1 MTLAPMRT
9 AILGSVVLLFCSAAS
24 AQRPLTEEETIAP
37 LVMKQGC
44 WGGIIRYIEE
54 DRTFEVDDTVCSD
67 GLFYHMEFNDR
78 LQLTARRPV
87 RYPLDVR
94 ELKRPFLSKY
104 DARLAR
110 EADAAPMR

>member
-1 MTLAPMRT
+1 MRA
-9 AILGSVVLLFCSAAS
+9 AILGLVVLLFCSADAS

-37 LVMKQGC
+37 LVMKLGC

-54 DRTFEVDDTVCSD
+54 DRTFEVDDTVCGD
-67 GLFYHMEFNDR
+67 GRFYHMEFNER

-94 ELKRPFLSKY
+94 ELKRPFLSKH
-104 DARLAR
+104 DARLVPKR

>member
-1 MTLAPMRT
+1 MRT
-9 AILGSVVLLFCSAAS
+9 AVLGSFVLLFCSAAW

-37 LVMKQGC
+37 LVMKLGC

-54 DRTFEVDDTVCSD
+54 DRTFEVDDTVCGDSH
-67 GLFYHMEFNDR
+67 FYHMEFNDR

-87 RYPLDVR
+87 RYPVDVR

-104 DARLAR
+104 DAQLVPRR
-110 EADAAPMR
+110 EAEATPTR

>member
-1 MTLAPMRT
+1 MRRSI
-9 AILGSVVLLFCSAAS
+9 ALGAAVLLVCSAAW

-54 DRTFEVDDTVCSD
+54 DRTFEVDDTVCAD
-67 GLFYHMEFNDR
+67 GSFYHLEFNDD
-78 LQLTARRPV
+78 LQLVAKKMV

-104 DARLAR
+104 DVRSSPTRDVDARSTR
-110 EADAAPMR
+110 